1 MKIYIVGIG
10 MDGEKT
16 LTVDAKNAIESADV
30 LIGAKRMTEPF
41 ASLGKTVFISWKTD
55 EICEYIAGAGF
66 GTAAVLMSGDC
77 GFFSGAEALTNRL
90 SMYDTE
96 MIPGISA
103 PVYLCAKLGLPWQDM
118 KFVSL
123 HGTNANIVRNVRRNS
138 RCFFL
143 LGGSVTPADICKRLC
158 EYGMGDIIVHIGSRL
173 AYPDEHI
180 INGIAEEL
188 TAVQCDSL
196 CAVITENPVPEKSVR
211 AGIPDGEFIRGEV
224 PMTKSEI
231 RAAVA
236 AKLGVCKTDT
246 VWDIG
251 CGTGSVSVECALAA
265 YDGNV
270 YAMDCKNAATE
281 LTEQNA
287 YKFGCDNIRVI
298 CGKAPEALAGL
309 PCPDKVFIGG
319 AGGCIAEILCE
330 AFAEGNTPTVVI
342 TAVSLETLNEAVNA
356 LISHGM
362 TANVTQLSAVR
373 TRVIGSHTML
383 DAQNPVFI
391 IEGARK

>member
-10 MDGEKT
+10 MDGGKT
-16 LTVDAKNAIESADV
+16 LTAEAKKAIEGSDV

-41 ASLGKTVFISWKTD
+41 EGLGKQIFVSWKTD
-55 EICEYIAGAGF
+55 EICEYLAGGNI

-77 GFFSGAEALTNRL
+77 GFFSGAEALAKRL
-90 SMYDTE
+90 AGYETE
-96 MIPGISA
+96 IIAGISA
-103 PVYLCAKLGLPWQDM
+103 PVYLSAKLGIPWQEM

-123 HGTNANIVRNVRRNS
+123 HGTDANIVRSVRRS
-138 RCFFL
+138 PECFFL

-158 EYGMGDIIVHIGSRL
+158 EYGMGDITVHIGSRL
-173 AYPDEHI
+173 AYPDERI
-180 INGIAEEL
+180 ISGTAQEL
-188 TAVQCDSL
+188 SEVQCDPL
-196 CAVITENPVPEKSVR
+196 CAVITENRMPEKCVR
-211 AGIPDGEFIRGEV
+211 SGIPDGEFVRGEV

-236 AKLGVCKTDT
+236 SKLEICYNDT

-265 YDGNV
+265 YEGTVFAVDRNE
-270 YAMDCKNAATE
+270 AAAA

-287 YKFGCDNIRVI
+287 RKFGCDNITTI
-298 CGKAPEALAGL
+298 CGSAPEVLEAL
-309 PCPDKVFIGG
+309 PSPDKVFIGG
-319 AGGCIAEILCE
+319 AGGNIAAILG
-330 AFAEGNTPTVVI
+330 AAMKGGNLPKIVI
-342 TAVSLETLNEAVNA
+342 TAVTLETLGEATEA
-356 LISHGM
+356 LRSHCF

-383 DAQNPVFI
+383 DAQNPVFV
-391 IEGARK
+391 IEGRCV